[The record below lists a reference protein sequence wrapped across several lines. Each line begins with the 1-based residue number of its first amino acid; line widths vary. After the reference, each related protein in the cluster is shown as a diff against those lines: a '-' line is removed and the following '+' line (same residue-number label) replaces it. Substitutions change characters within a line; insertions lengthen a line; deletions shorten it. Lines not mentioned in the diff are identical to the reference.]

1 MSTSAMRL
9 DIGFDDDARYLGRE
23 RTPGHAPEREPQK
36 KPEPL
41 LEQSPLD
48 RRVQELKE
56 QAGQNSFPEI
66 PRRHYERKQATELP
80 NEREERH
87 VRSRHHLRPD
97 IAGLRLHR
105 EEKTLL
111 GEAGRF
117 RIISAKDAARAIY
130 AGDEGALRS
139 DLRFLERIDLISV
152 DIVNARRDGRSR
164 SVERIEV
171 ITLTRAGEKLARMGD
186 SLSPNQKL
194 YHGLVKPR
202 EAEHDAQIYRAYQKE
217 WQKIEKEGGSHPRV
231 LLDFELKSQV
241 QKAIHA
247 AQKAEPERDM
257 DEIKQQVAAQ
267 QQLPFVDGQ
276 IQIPDARVEY
286 DFDQGSR
293 TGFSDIEVVTAAYR
307 PGHLSAKA
315 QAGFQTYVSG
325 RDAAS
330 ISHRIEGEHHL
341 LDSILDL

>member
-1 MSTSAMRL
+1 MRL
-9 DIGFDDDARYLGRE
+9 DIEFDDDARYVRRE
-23 RTPGHAPEREPQK
+23 RTPDHAPERGPQK
-36 KPEPL
+36 TPEPL
-41 LEQSPLD
+41 VEQGPLD
-48 RRVQELKE
+48 RRVQALKE
-56 QAGQNSFPEI
+56 QASQNRFPEM
-66 PRRHYERKQATELP
+66 PRRQYERKQEMDLP
-80 NEREERH
+80 NEREERR
-87 VRSRHHLRPD
+87 VRSRHHLKPD

-117 RIISAKDAARAIY
+117 RVISAKDAARSIY
-130 AGDEGALRS
+130 GGDERAFRS
-139 DLRFLERIDLISV
+139 DLRFLESRELVSV

-164 SVERIEV
+164 SAERIEV
-171 ITLTRAGEKLARMGD
+171 ITLTRAGEKLARIND
-186 SLSPNQKL
+186 SFAPDQKL

-217 WQKIEKEGGSHPRV
+217 WQKIEKEGGSSPRV
-231 LLDFELKSQV
+231 VLDFELKSQV

-247 AQKAEPERDM
+247 ARKAEPERDM
-257 DEIKQQVAAQ
+257 TEIKQQVAAE
-267 QQLPFVDGQ
+267 QQLPFIDGQ
-276 IQIPDARVEY
+276 IQIPDARIEY
-286 DFDQGSR
+286 HFDQGSR

-307 PGHLSAKA
+307 PGHLRAKA

>member
-1 MSTSAMRL
+1 MRL
-9 DIGFDDDARYLGRE
+9 DIGFEDDARYMRRE
-23 RTPGHAPEREPQK
+23 RTQARTPEGEAQQK

-41 LEQSPLD
+41 VEQGPLD

-56 QAGQNSFPEI
+56 QDSQSRFPKI
-66 PRRHYERKQATELP
+66 PRRQYERQQEPGLP
-80 NEREERH
+80 NERGDRH
-87 VRSRHHLRPD
+87 VRSRHHLQPD

-117 RIISAKDAARAIY
+117 RVISVKDAARAIY
-130 AGDEGALRS
+130 AGDERALRS
-139 DLRFLERIDLISV
+139 DLRFLESRDLISV

-171 ITLTRAGEKLARMGD
+171 ITLTRAGEKLARLNSD
-186 SLSPNQKL
+186 FSSDQKF

-202 EAEHDAQIYRAYQKE
+202 EAEHDVQIYRAYRKE
-217 WQKIEKEGGSHPRV
+217 WQKIEKEGGSNPRV

-247 AQKAEPERDM
+247 ARKAEPERDM
-257 DEIKQQVAAQ
+257 NEVKQQVAAE

-276 IQIPDARVEY
+276 IQIPDARIEY
-286 DFDQGSR
+286 ELDQGSR

-307 PGHLSAKA
+307 PGHLRAKA
-315 QAGFQTYVSG
+315 QSDFQTYASG

-330 ISHRIEGEHHL
+330 LSHKIEGEHHL

>member
-1 MSTSAMRL
+1 MRL
-9 DIGFDDDARYLGRE
+9 DIGFDDDARYVRRE
-23 RTPGHAPEREPQK
+23 RTPDHGPERELQK
-36 KPEPL
+36 KPEPIV
-41 LEQSPLD
+41 EQGPLD
-48 RRVQELKE
+48 RRVQGLKE
-56 QAGQNSFPEI
+56 QSGPNRFPEI
-66 PRRHYERKQATELP
+66 PRRHYERKQATDLP

-87 VRSRHHLRPD
+87 VRSRHHLQSD
-97 IAGLRLHR
+97 ITGLRLHP

-117 RIISAKDAARAIY
+117 RVISVKDAARAIY
-130 AGDEGALRS
+130 AGDDRALRS
-139 DLRFLERIDLISV
+139 DLRFLESKNLVSV

-171 ITLTRAGEKLARMGD
+171 ITLTRAGEKLARTSD
-186 SLSPNQKL
+186 SFPSDQKF
-194 YHGLVKPR
+194 YYGLVKPR

-217 WQKIEKEGGSHPRV
+217 WQKIGKEGGSHPRV

-241 QKAIHA
+241 QKAIHSA
-247 AQKAEPERDM
+247 RKAEPERDM
-257 DEIKQQVAAQ
+257 TGIKQQVAAE
-267 QQLPFVDGQ
+267 QQLPFIDGQ
-276 IQIPDARVEY
+276 IQIPDARIEY

-307 PGHLSAKA
+307 PGHLRAKA

-325 RDAAS
+325 RDAVS
-330 ISHRIEGEHHL
+330 ISHKIEGEHHL

>member
-1 MSTSAMRL
+1 MRL
-9 DIGFDDDARYLGRE
+9 DIEFDDDARYVRRE
-23 RTPGHAPEREPQK
+23 RAPDRQPEPRPQK

-41 LEQSPLD
+41 VEQSPFD

-56 QAGQNSFPEI
+56 QARQNRFPKI
-66 PRRHYERKQATELP
+66 PGRHYERKQETDLP
-80 NEREERH
+80 NERGERH
-87 VRSRHHLRPD
+87 VRSRHHLQPD
-97 IAGLRLHR
+97 VGRLRLHR

-117 RIISAKDAARAIY
+117 RVISVKDAARAIY

-139 DLRFLERIDLISV
+139 DLRFLERKDLVSV

-164 SVERIEV
+164 SVERVEV

-186 SLSPNQKL
+186 SFPPDQKL

-217 WQKIEKEGGSHPRV
+217 WQKIEKEGGSNPRV

-247 AQKAEPERDM
+247 ARKAEPERDM
-257 DEIKQQVAAQ
+257 SEIKQQVAAE
-267 QQLPFVDGQ
+267 QQLPFIDDQ
-276 IQIPDARVEY
+276 IQIPDARIEY
-286 DFDQGSR
+286 ELDQGSR

-307 PGHLSAKA
+307 PGHLPC
-315 QAGFQTYVSG
+315 VNRSG
-325 RDAAS
+325 IR
-330 ISHRIEGEHHL
+330 RYIEKL
-341 LDSILDL
+341 LRSRLG